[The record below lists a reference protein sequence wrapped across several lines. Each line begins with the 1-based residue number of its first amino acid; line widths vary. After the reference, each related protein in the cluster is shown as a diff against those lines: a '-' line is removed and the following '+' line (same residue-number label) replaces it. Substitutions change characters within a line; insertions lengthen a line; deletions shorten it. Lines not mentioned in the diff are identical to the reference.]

1 MLTTR
6 PEQGSKIVA
15 VDTDQGYGEV
25 TLSLIHRPQSDPRQA
40 TGAWAP
46 RKREMNTLQLIKA
59 RTVRNQAIESARTQM
74 ARAFRHQGHTD
85 RVHTPVGTTTKLL
98 RYRGVTYEPID
109 PQQHPTGG
117 RELRYRGV
125 SYDVY

>member
-1 MLTTR
+1 M
-6 PEQGSKIVA
+6 
-15 VDTDQGYGEV
+15 
-25 TLSLIHRPQSDPRQA
+25 SLINRPQSDPCQA

-59 RTVRNQAIESARTQM
+59 RTVRNQAIESARTLM